1 MMPAGWG
8 NPDPPG
14 HPPEHQEQIGM
25 AIANID
31 VGAQVSDRDG
41 WPLGRVTRF
50 VVDPATRRLDALVVG
65 DGPFSIDEWVADIAL
80 VEREAD
86 GAISLSVD
94 REEAGRLP
102 HFAEREVA
110 PVREPDPAPVQS
122 HTFDP
127 VFGFPGGPDEGDE
140 YPATHSESPVPE
152 TDIVLGRGTAV
163 VTADGF
169 TAGHLHSLS
178 LDDQH
183 RLDGIAMSS
192 GHLFKHHVRLPL
204 SSVAELTANRILLTE
219 GLDAVTDAV
228 NEADIQPA

>member
-1 MMPAGWG
+1 
-8 NPDPPG
+8 
-14 HPPEHQEQIGM
+14 M

-31 VGAQVSDRDG
+31 IDAQVSDRDG

-50 VVDPATRRLDALVVG
+50 VVDPATRRLDALVVS
-65 DGPFSIDEWVADIAL
+65 DGSFSIDERVADIAL

-102 HFAEREVA
+102 HFAKREVTKD
-110 PVREPDPAPVQS
+110 REPDPAPVQS

-127 VFGFPGGPDEGDE
+127 VVGFPGGPDEGDE
-140 YPATHSESPVPE
+140 VPAALREPPFEASLPD
-152 TDIVLGRGTAV
+152 TDIVFSKRTAV

-169 TAGHLHSLS
+169 TAGHLYALS
-178 LDDQH
+178 LDAEH
-183 RLDGIAMSS
+183 RVDGLAMTS

-204 SSVAELTANRILLTE
+204 SSVSELSHDRILLTQ
-219 GLDAVTDAV
+219 GLDAMTDAID
-228 NEADIQPA
+228 EADVQPA